1 MQEIRSEQGDV
12 RVEGKVAVAADWPVW
27 WHSCLCLHSRSLWQG
42 EELAYSAAGCGHYVR
57 QLGLLLKSYMRS
69 LFTPVRAAIGCWGL
83 AETKAKEKQTRC
95 PFTFL
100 CGIQIKESEII
111 TWCPVLPL
119 CCCSAAAAALLL
131 FSDQGKSFVFHL
143 LISPLTF
150 FSL

>member
-1 MQEIRSEQGDV
+1 MQEIRSKQGDEW
-12 RVEGKVAVAADWPVW
+12 VEGKVAAAAADWPVW

-42 EELAYSAAGCGHYVR
+42 GELAHSAAGCGHYVR
-57 QLGLLLKSYMRS
+57 QLGPLLKSYMRS

-100 CGIQIKESEII
+100 CGIQKKKKEVRSSLDAQF
-111 TWCPVLPL
+111 CH
-119 CCCSAAAAALLL
+119 SAAALLL